1 MRNDYNKN
9 ISRSNNTCN
18 SNSSIG
24 STRNRSNSNRSDS
37 NSSSNSN
44 ITAVLVVLPICSS
57 ERDATL
63 AFFRKTKCLRIFR
76 NRTFAVARVTHEGR
90 ARLARQRVP
99 DLFLENKRNAAT
111 CSV

>member
-9 ISRSNNTCN
+9 ISRSNTTCN
-18 SNSSIG
+18 SNISIG
-24 STRNRSNSNRSDS
+24 STRNRSNSNRSNS
-37 NSSSNSN
+37 NSSNSS
-44 ITAVLVVLPICSS
+44 ITGVLIVPPIGSS
-57 ERDATL
+57 ERDATPV
-63 AFFRKTKCLRIFR
+63 FFIQITHLRIFR

-99 DLFLENKRNAAT
+99 DLVLKNKRDAAS

>member
-9 ISRSNNTCN
+9 ISRSNTTCN
-18 SNSSIG
+18 SNISIG
-24 STRNRSNSNRSDS
+24 STRNRSNSNRSNS
-37 NSSSNSN
+37 NSSNSS
-44 ITAVLVVLPICSS
+44 ITGVLVVPPICSS
-57 ERDATL
+57 ERDATPS
-63 AFFRKTKCLRIFR
+63 FFRKTKCLRISR

-99 DLFLENKRNAAT
+99 DLFLENKRNAAS